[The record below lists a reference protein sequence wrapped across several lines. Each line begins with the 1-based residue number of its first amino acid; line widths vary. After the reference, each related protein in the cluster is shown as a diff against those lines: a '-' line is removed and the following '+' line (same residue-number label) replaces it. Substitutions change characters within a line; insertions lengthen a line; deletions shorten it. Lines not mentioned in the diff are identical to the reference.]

1 MEPFAD
7 VSCIL
12 KVDVHCD
19 ACKMNMVQVLSSV
32 CGVYSLTIDAKAG
45 EVRVCGEVDP
55 NILVK
60 ALTRTGKH
68 AEVVYVKLKHPGLTP
83 RNHYYA
89 NDNRYYRP
97 PYGGHGH
104 NYGALDHYDYY
115 NTMAMRRPM
124 VEQPYYYGSGHSSPY
139 PPPRYHP
146 FYY

>member
-1 MEPFAD
+1 M
-7 VSCIL
+7 
-12 KVDVHCD
+12 
-19 ACKMNMVQVLSSV
+19 
-32 CGVYSLTIDAKAG
+32 TIDAKAG

-124 VEQPYYYGSGHSSPY
+124 VEQPYYYGGGHSSPY
-139 PPPRYHP
+139 PSPRYESLSEQLSLIDYVIRRI
-146 FYY
+146 FRRQ